1 MKRLYPR
8 RASAGGSG
16 RAPTAFLDTG
26 VRVALASDFKPGSSP
41 GEPDWVNHVRLVVKR
56 GRVAWGA

>member
-1 MKRLYPR
+1 MKRLHPR

-16 RAPTAFLDTG
+16 RALDTG
-26 VRVALASDFKPGSSP
+26 VRVALPSDSNPGSSP

-56 GRVAWGA
+56 GRVA